1 MSLPEVWGI
10 FLSARG
16 WLQFFS
22 SHKHLCLGFRLV
34 VYREVARVHGVDGWG
49 VSGFGEV
56 FREMRD
62 RWDSR
67 VVWADH

>member
-1 MSLPEVWGI
+1 MGSMG
-10 FLSARG
+10 G
-16 WLQFFS
+16 
-22 SHKHLCLGFRLV
+22 
-34 VYREVARVHGVDGWG
+34 G